1 MFAIIRNGLA
11 LIGLLA
17 LLGGIF
23 SFATAQ
29 QDNANQTGFNLMAEM
44 AIIKDLDPKAMQVYS
59 QMWQKLKDTKNSA
72 AASVWKVPLAEGV
85 SWQDAEE
92 SMRLIANEH
101 NMRAV
106 GELPLSEQVE
116 LETDEEQRFLKI
128 YQFCDPQTAMQM
140 VNYHAAFAAYLP
152 CRIAMVEDK
161 QGNFNLY
168 ALNMDIMIY
177 GGAPLPPELRKE
189 AERVKR
195 IMLDIMN
202 RSAIGDF

>member
-11 LIGLLA
+11 FVGLLA
-17 LLGGIF
+17 LLGGII

-29 QDNANQTGFNLMAEM
+29 QGNTDQSGFNLMAEM
-44 AIIKDLDPKAMQVYS
+44 TAIKELDPKAVQVYS

-72 AASVWKVPLAEGV
+72 AASVWKVPLSEGV
-85 SWQDAEE
+85 SWQEAEE

-116 LETDEEQRFLKI
+116 LETGEEQRFLKI

-140 VNYHAAFAAYLP
+140 VNHHDAFSAYMP

-168 ALNMDIMIY
+168 ALNMDLMIY
-177 GGAPLPPELRKE
+177 GGAPLPPELLKE
-189 AERVKR
+189 AERVKS
-195 IMLDIMN
+195 IILDIMN